1 MFRRLLIA
9 NRGEVAVRVARAA
22 RELGVAPIGVYSEA
36 DAQASWLGAFDES
49 VCIGMAPPEQS
60 YLRAPAL
67 VQAALQ
73 TGCSALHPGWGFLAE
88 NARFAALCGQHG
100 LTFVGP
106 RPAVMDRMGL
116 KWPAK
121 RAMAAAGLAGIA
133 GSDGILADAD
143 EAALVAGEIGYPVL
157 LKADAGGGG
166 RGMRLCEDEST
177 LRTAFVEAQT
187 EARAAF
193 GNDALYLEVYV
204 SGGRHVEV
212 QILADAFGA
221 AIHLG
226 ERECSIQRNH
236 QKLIEESPSPV
247 LSPTERADIGSAA
260 AAAAVRVGYAGA
272 GTIEFLRQPATGEL
286 CFMEMNTRLQVEHP
300 VSECVSGV
308 DIVQAQL
315 RLAANQ
321 PLGMTQEDV
330 RLRGHSIECRI
341 NAEDVRRDFQ
351 PTPGTVRVFDLPTSE
366 GPGQVRVDTHLQAGD
381 EVPTHYDS
389 LLAKVIVHA
398 DSRKLAIETMQ
409 RALSSARV
417 EGVST
422 TIALHLAVLSSPEF
436 TRGEYDTSSLP
447 FDPAYLEA
455 LTSAGTN

>member
-1 MFRRLLIA
+1 M
-9 NRGEVAVRVARAA
+9 NRVVAVGAVAALAGIVAGWIVARSPDDASAPRREVTESAATETATAPQEAVEIEGLRRALGHETRARKHLAQRVLELERAA
-22 RELGVAPIGVYSEA
+22 RDEIATASE
-36 DAQASWLGAFDES
+36 SRTTSL
-49 VCIGMAPPEQS
+49 
-60 YLRAPAL
+60 
-67 VQAALQ
+67 AA
-73 TGCSALHPGWGFLAE
+73 E
-88 NARFAALCGQHG
+88 
-100 LTFVGP
+100 
-106 RPAVMDRMGL
+106 
-116 KWPAK
+116 
-121 RAMAAAGLAGIA
+121 
-133 GSDGILADAD
+133 
-143 EAALVAGEIGYPVL
+143 
-157 LKADAGGGG
+157 
-166 RGMRLCEDEST
+166 
-177 LRTAFVEAQT
+177 
-187 EARAAF
+187 
-193 GNDALYLEVYV
+193 
-204 SGGRHVEV
+204 
-212 QILADAFGA
+212 
-221 AIHLG
+221 
-226 ERECSIQRNH
+226 
-236 QKLIEESPSPV
+236 
-247 LSPTERADIGSAA
+247 AA
-260 AAAAVRVGYAGA
+260 AAAARVGYAGA

-398 DSRKLAIETMQ
+398 ESRKLAIETMQ

-422 TIALHLAVLSSPEF
+422 TIPLHLAVLSSPEF

>member
-1 MFRRLLIA
+1 
-9 NRGEVAVRVARAA
+9 
-22 RELGVAPIGVYSEA
+22 
-36 DAQASWLGAFDES
+36 
-49 VCIGMAPPEQS
+49 
-60 YLRAPAL
+60 
-67 VQAALQ
+67 
-73 TGCSALHPGWGFLAE
+73 
-88 NARFAALCGQHG
+88 
-100 LTFVGP
+100 
-106 RPAVMDRMGL
+106 
-116 KWPAK
+116 
-121 RAMAAAGLAGIA
+121 
-133 GSDGILADAD
+133 
-143 EAALVAGEIGYPVL
+143 
-157 LKADAGGGG
+157 
-166 RGMRLCEDEST
+166 
-177 LRTAFVEAQT
+177 
-187 EARAAF
+187 
-193 GNDALYLEVYV
+193 
-204 SGGRHVEV
+204 
-212 QILADAFGA
+212 
-221 AIHLG
+221 
-226 ERECSIQRNH
+226 
-236 QKLIEESPSPV
+236 
-247 LSPTERADIGSAA
+247 
-260 AAAAVRVGYAGA
+260 
-272 GTIEFLRQPATGEL
+272 
-286 CFMEMNTRLQVEHP
+286 MEMNTRLQVEHP

-398 DSRKLAIETMQ
+398 ESRKLAIETMQ

-422 TIALHLAVLSSPEF
+422 TIPLHLAVLSSPEF